1 MAAERVLYVGF
12 NNVLDAKDETLQS
25 FGRRLAHVLTERR
38 PEGIVIDLR
47 RNNGG
52 DTYLYQAL
60 LRTLVAWD
68 AAGQGRIYAII
79 GRNTYSAAENFI
91 VDLDRLTDVV
101 FVGEPSGAKPST
113 HGNESPITLPWSG
126 LQGAVSAVYWQIGDA
141 RDKRLWI
148 APQLFVP
155 PTAQDWLDNRDAP
168 LSAILRHLRA
178 RPRRQPAG
186 TFSRVRSNLR

>member
-1 MAAERVLYVGF
+1 MQWLSAERVLYVGF
-12 NNVLDAKDETLQS
+12 NNVVDGKDETLQA
-25 FGRRLAHVLTERR
+25 FGQRLAHVLTARR
-38 PEGIVIDLR
+38 PAAIVIDLR

-52 DTYLYQAL
+52 DTYLYRSL

-68 AAGQGRIYAII
+68 ASQPGRIYAII

-113 HGNESPITLPWSG
+113 HGNESPVVLPWSG
-126 LQGAVSAVYWQIGDA
+126 LHAGVSAVYWQIGDA

-148 APQLFVP
+148 APQIFVP
-155 PTAQDWLDNRDAP
+155 PTAQDWLDNRDSP
-168 LSAILRHLRA
+168 LLAILQHLR
-178 RPRRQPAG
+178 
-186 TFSRVRSNLR
+186 TRVRASRFP